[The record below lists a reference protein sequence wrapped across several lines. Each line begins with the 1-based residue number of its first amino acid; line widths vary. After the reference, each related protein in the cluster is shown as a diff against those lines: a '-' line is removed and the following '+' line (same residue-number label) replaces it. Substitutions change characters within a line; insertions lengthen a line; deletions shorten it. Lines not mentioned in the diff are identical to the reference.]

1 MTKGSSPILPFPG
14 LRWRGFTLQL
24 FLLTI
29 LPLTILV
36 FGVVFLSQSLHHQAM
51 VQLVGDRNLR
61 AVRAATDALS
71 MQLER
76 KVYSLRTAARI
87 LEAGAT
93 LAGDSPA
100 LDLIGAEFNG
110 GLGLYDV
117 QDGLIS
123 SLNGRD
129 YLQSLPASQSNFWVQ
144 IKATQPQSAILMT
157 DAQFPSGTLVWV
169 GLKLSDG
176 RILVGGFSPEQVI
189 QQTVASILTTSQ
201 ARMLVVNQAGEVL
214 YYSGDRATL
223 GQPLDLPGV
232 AEALN
237 GESGVNT
244 VASHHG
250 DLVSAFNTIPQA
262 GWALV
267 LEENWEEIA
276 TPFLSTTQSA
286 PLLLAPLLVLAL
298 IALWFGARQII
309 QPLQELEVKAS
320 RLARGDFAAIRK
332 PVGGIA
338 EIRQLQNVLSGTAD
352 DLESAQA
359 SLRRYIGAITDGIEK
374 ERRGLARELHD
385 DALQA
390 LIALNQR
397 FQLLRASAA
406 TPDERDSIA
415 SLQQMTEQTIAN
427 LRRMV
432 RGLRP
437 LYIEDLGLTAALDM
451 LAKENLQVSGASVE
465 FSAAGEPRRLA
476 GEVELALYRMA
487 QEALSNA
494 QRHSRATQV
503 RLELNFELES
513 VRLAVRDNGVGFEVP
528 ETPDEFARQGHF
540 GLLGLAERAELI
552 GANLQVSSLPGNGTV
567 VQVTVSDHS
576 RETAIH

>member
-36 FGVVFLSQSLHHQAM
+36 FGAVFLSQSLHHQAM

-117 QDGLIS
+117 QDTLIS

-157 DAQFPSGTLVWV
+157 DAQFPGGTLVWI
-169 GLKLSDG
+169 GLKLSDD

-189 QQTVASILTTSQ
+189 QQTVASILTTNQ

-244 VASHHG
+244 VASQHG
-250 DLVSAFNTIPQA
+250 DLVTAFSTIPQA

-276 TPFLSTTQSA
+276 TPFLNTTQSA

-320 RLARGDFAAIRK
+320 RLARGDFVSIRK
-332 PVGGIA
+332 SVGGIA
-338 EIRQLQNVLSGTAD
+338 EIRHLQNVLSGTAD
-352 DLESAQA
+352 DLESAQDA
-359 SLRRYIGAITDGIEK
+359 LRGYIGAITAGVEK

-385 DALQA
+385 DTLQA

-397 FQLLRASAA
+397 FQLARASAA
-406 TPDERDSIA
+406 TDEERASITQ
-415 SLQQMTEQTIAN
+415 LQQMTEQTIAN
-427 LRRMV
+427 LRRIV

-437 LYIEDLGLTAALDM
+437 IYLEDLGLAAALEM
-451 LAKENLQVSGASVE
+451 LAKESTQVGSTPVKFEVSGESH
-465 FSAAGEPRRLA
+465 RLA
-476 GEVELALYRMA
+476 PEVEVALYRMA

-494 QRHSRATQV
+494 QQHAQAFQIWLQLRFTPETVTLTIGDDGA
-503 RLELNFELES
+503 
-513 VRLAVRDNGVGFEVP
+513 GFEVP
-528 ETPDEFARQGHF
+528 EMPDVYARQGHF
-540 GLLGLAERAELI
+540 GLLSLTERAELI
-552 GANLQVSSLPGNGTV
+552 GGDLKIWSGGKGTKIE
-567 VQVTVSDHS
+567 VTVPQTS
-576 RETAIH
+576 IN

>member
-29 LPLTILV
+29 LPLTVLV
-36 FGVVFLSQSLHHQAM
+36 FGAVFLSQSLHHQAM

-61 AVRAATDALS
+61 AVRAAADTLS
-71 MQLER
+71 MQLDH
-76 KVYSLRTAARI
+76 KVYSLQTAAHI

-100 LDLIGAEFNG
+100 LYLIGAEFDG
-110 GLGLYDV
+110 GLGLYDA
-117 QDGLIS
+117 QDALIS
-123 SLNGRD
+123 SREGGD

-144 IKATQPQSAILMT
+144 IKATQPQSTILMT
-157 DAQFPSGTLVWV
+157 DPQSPGGTLVWT

-189 QQTVASILTTSQ
+189 QQTVASILTTNQ

-214 YYSGDRATL
+214 YYSGDSATL

-232 AEALN
+232 AEALH

-244 VASHHG
+244 VASHNG
-250 DLVSAFNTIPQA
+250 DLVTAFSSIPQA

-320 RLARGDFAAIRK
+320 RLARGDFSAIRK

-338 EIRQLQNVLSGTAD
+338 EIRQLQNALSGTAD

-359 SLRRYIGAITDGIEK
+359 ALRRYIGAITDGIEK

-385 DALQA
+385 DTLQA

-415 SLQQMTEQTIAN
+415 ALQQMTEQTIAN

-451 LAKENLQVSGASVE
+451 LAKESSQVSGAPVE
-465 FSAAGEPRRLA
+465 FSATGEPRRLA

-503 RLELNFELES
+503 RLELNFEPDS
-513 VRLAVRDNGVGFEVP
+513 VRLTVRDDGVGFEAP
-528 ETPDEFARQGHF
+528 EAPDEFARQGHF

-552 GANLQVSSLPGNGTV
+552 GANLQVSSRPGKGTT
-567 VQVTVSDHS
+567 VQVTVPNHS
-576 RETAIH
+576 HETAIH

>member
-1 MTKGSSPILPFPG
+1 VTKGSSPILPFPG

-36 FGVVFLSQSLHHQAM
+36 FGAVFLSQSLHHQAM

-100 LDLIGAEFNG
+100 LDLIGAEFKG

-117 QDGLIS
+117 QDALIS

-157 DAQFPSGTLVWV
+157 DAQFPGGTLVWI
-169 GLKLSDG
+169 GLKLSDD

-189 QQTVASILTTSQ
+189 QQTVASILTTNQ

-244 VASHHG
+244 VASQHG
-250 DLVSAFNTIPQA
+250 DLVTAFSTIPQA

-276 TPFLSTTQSA
+276 TPFLNTTQSA

-320 RLARGDFAAIRK
+320 RLARGDFVSIRK
-332 PVGGIA
+332 SVGGIA
-338 EIRQLQNVLSGTAD
+338 EIRHLQNVLSGTAD
-352 DLESAQA
+352 DLESAQDA
-359 SLRRYIGAITDGIEK
+359 LRGYIGAITAGVEK

-385 DALQA
+385 DTLQA

-397 FQLLRASAA
+397 FQLARASSA
-406 TPDERDSIA
+406 TDEERASITQ
-415 SLQQMTEQTIAN
+415 LQQMTEQTIAN
-427 LRRMV
+427 LRRIV

-437 LYIEDLGLTAALDM
+437 IYLEDLGLAAALEM
-451 LAKENLQVSGASVE
+451 LAKESTQVGRTPVKFEVSGESH
-465 FSAAGEPRRLA
+465 RLA
-476 GEVELALYRMA
+476 PEVEVALYRMA

-494 QRHSRATQV
+494 QQHAQAFQIWLQLRFTPETVTLTISDDGA
-503 RLELNFELES
+503 
-513 VRLAVRDNGVGFEVP
+513 GFEVP
-528 ETPDEFARQGHF
+528 EMPDVYARQGHF
-540 GLLGLAERAELI
+540 GLLSLTERAELI
-552 GANLQVSSLPGNGTV
+552 GGDLKIWSGGKGTKIE
-567 VQVTVSDHS
+567 VTVPQTS
-576 RETAIH
+576 IN

>member
-36 FGVVFLSQSLHHQAM
+36 FGAVFLSQSLHHQAM

-117 QDGLIS
+117 QDALIS

-157 DAQFPSGTLVWV
+157 DAQFPGGTLVWI
-169 GLKLSDG
+169 GLKLSDD

-189 QQTVASILTTSQ
+189 QQTVASILTTNQ

-244 VASHHG
+244 VASQHG
-250 DLVSAFNTIPQA
+250 DLVTAFSTIPQA

-276 TPFLSTTQSA
+276 TPFLNTTQSA

-320 RLARGDFAAIRK
+320 RLARGDFVSIRK

-338 EIRQLQNVLSGTAD
+338 EIRHLQNVLSSTAD
-352 DLESAQA
+352 GLESAQDA
-359 SLRRYIGAITDGIEK
+359 LRGYIGAITAGVEK

-385 DALQA
+385 DTLQA

-397 FQLLRASAA
+397 FQLARASAA
-406 TPDERDSIA
+406 TDEERASITQ
-415 SLQQMTEQTIAN
+415 LQQMTEQTIAN
-427 LRRMV
+427 LRRIV

-437 LYIEDLGLTAALDM
+437 IYLEDLGLAAALEM
-451 LAKENLQVSGASVE
+451 LAKESTQVGRTPVKFEVSGESH
-465 FSAAGEPRRLA
+465 RLA
-476 GEVELALYRMA
+476 PEVEVALYRMA

-494 QRHSRATQV
+494 QQHAQAFQIWLQLRFTPETVTLTISDDGA
-503 RLELNFELES
+503 
-513 VRLAVRDNGVGFEVP
+513 GFEVP
-528 ETPDEFARQGHF
+528 EMPDVYARQGHF
-540 GLLGLAERAELI
+540 GLLSLTERAELI
-552 GANLQVSSLPGNGTV
+552 GGDLKIWSGGKGTKIE
-567 VQVTVSDHS
+567 VTVPQTS
-576 RETAIH
+576 IN

>member
-1 MTKGSSPILPFPG
+1 MTKGSSTILPLPG

-29 LPLTILV
+29 LPLTVLV
-36 FGVVFLSQSLHHQAM
+36 FGAVLLSQSLHHQAM

-61 AVRAATDALS
+61 AVRAASDALS
-71 MQLER
+71 MQLDR

-87 LEAGAT
+87 LEVGAT

-100 LDLIGAEFNG
+100 LDLIGAEFDG
-110 GLGLYDV
+110 GLGLYDA
-117 QDGLIS
+117 QDNLIS
-123 SLNGRD
+123 SLNGAN

-144 IKATQPQSAILMT
+144 IKAPQPQSAILTT
-157 DAQFPSGTLVWV
+157 DTYFPGGTLVWA

-176 RILVGGFSPEQVI
+176 RVLVGGFLSEQVV
-189 QQTVASILTTSQ
+189 QQTVASILTTNQ
-201 ARMLVVNQAGEVL
+201 ARMLVVNQAGEIL

-223 GQPLDLPGV
+223 GQPLDMPGV

-250 DLVSAFNTIPQA
+250 DLVTAFSTIPQA

-320 RLARGDFAAIRK
+320 RLAHGDFDSIRES
-332 PVGGIA
+332 VGGIA
-338 EIRQLQNVLSGTAD
+338 EIHQLQNVLSSTAD
-352 DLESAQA
+352 DLESAQDA
-359 SLRRYIGAITDGIEK
+359 LRGYIGAITAGVEK

-385 DALQA
+385 DTLQA

-397 FQLLRASAA
+397 FQMARASAA
-406 TPDERDSIA
+406 TDEERVSITQ
-415 SLQQMTEQTIAN
+415 LQEMTEQTIAN
-427 LRRMV
+427 LRRIV

-437 LYIEDLGLTAALDM
+437 IYLEDLGLAAALEM
-451 LAKENLQVSGASVE
+451 LAKESTQVGSTPVKFEVSGES
-465 FSAAGEPRRLA
+465 RRLA
-476 GEVELALYRMA
+476 PEVEVALYRMA

-494 QRHSRATQV
+494 QQHAQADQIWLQIRFTPETVTLTINDDGA
-503 RLELNFELES
+503 
-513 VRLAVRDNGVGFEVP
+513 GFEVP
-528 ETPDEFARQGHF
+528 EMPDVYARQGHF
-540 GLLGLAERAELI
+540 GLLSLTERAELI
-552 GANLQVSSLPGNGTV
+552 GGDLKIWSGDQGTKIE
-567 VQVTVSDHS
+567 VTVPQTSI
-576 RETAIH
+576 E

>member
-1 MTKGSSPILPFPG
+1 MPLPG

-29 LPLTILV
+29 LPLTVLV
-36 FGVVFLSQSLHHQAM
+36 FGAVLLSQSLHHQAM

-71 MQLER
+71 MQLEQ
-76 KVYSLRTAARI
+76 KVNNLRTAARI

-100 LDLIGAEFNG
+100 LELIGTEFDG
-110 GLGLYDV
+110 GLGLYDT
-117 QDGLIS
+117 QDSLIS
-123 SLNGRD
+123 SLNGGE

-144 IKATQPQSAILMT
+144 IKAPQPQSAILTT
-157 DAQFPSGTLVWV
+157 DTQFPGGTLVWA
-169 GLKLSDG
+169 GLKLQDG
-176 RILVGGFSPEQVI
+176 RVLVGGFLLEQVI
-189 QQTVASILTTSQ
+189 QQTVASILTTNQ
-201 ARMLVVNQAGEVL
+201 ARMLVVNQAGELL

-250 DLVSAFNTIPQA
+250 DLVTAFSTIPQA

-276 TPFLSTTQSA
+276 TPFLNTTQSA

-320 RLARGDFAAIRK
+320 RLAHGDFAAIRK

-352 DLESAQA
+352 DLESAQDA
-359 SLRRYIGAITDGIEK
+359 LRGYIGAITAGVEK

-385 DALQA
+385 DTLQA

-397 FQLLRASAA
+397 FQLARASAA
-406 TPDERDSIA
+406 TDEERASITQ
-415 SLQQMTEQTIAN
+415 LQQMTEQTIAN
-427 LRRMV
+427 LRRIV

-437 LYIEDLGLTAALDM
+437 IYLEDLGLAAALEM
-451 LAKENLQVSGASVE
+451 LAKESTQVGSTPVKFEVSG
-465 FSAAGEPRRLA
+465 EPHRLA
-476 GEVELALYRMA
+476 PEVEVALYRMA

-494 QRHSRATQV
+494 QQHAQALQIWLLLRFTPEIVTLTISDDGT
-503 RLELNFELES
+503 
-513 VRLAVRDNGVGFEVP
+513 GFEVP
-528 ETPDEFARQGHF
+528 ETPDVYARQGHF
-540 GLLGLAERAELI
+540 GLLSLTERAELI
-552 GANLQVSSLPGNGTV
+552 GGNLKIWSGSKGTKIE
-567 VQVTVSDHS
+567 VTVPQTS
-576 RETAIH
+576 IN

>member
-36 FGVVFLSQSLHHQAM
+36 FGAVFLSQSLHHQAM

-117 QDGLIS
+117 QDTLIS

-157 DAQFPSGTLVWV
+157 DAQFPGGTLVWI
-169 GLKLSDG
+169 GLKLSDD

-189 QQTVASILTTSQ
+189 QQTVASILTTNQ

-244 VASHHG
+244 VASQHG
-250 DLVSAFNTIPQA
+250 DLVTAFSTIPQA

-320 RLARGDFAAIRK
+320 RLAHGDFASIRK
-332 PVGGIA
+332 SVGGIA

-352 DLESAQA
+352 DLESAQDA
-359 SLRRYIGAITDGIEK
+359 LRGYIGAITAGVEK

-385 DALQA
+385 DTLQA

-397 FQLLRASAA
+397 FQLARASAA
-406 TPDERDSIA
+406 TDEERASITQ
-415 SLQQMTEQTIAN
+415 LQQMTEQTIAN
-427 LRRMV
+427 LRRIV

-437 LYIEDLGLTAALDM
+437 IYLEDLGLAAALEM
-451 LAKENLQVSGASVE
+451 LAKESTQVGSTPVKFEVSGESH
-465 FSAAGEPRRLA
+465 RLA
-476 GEVELALYRMA
+476 PEVEVALYRMA

-494 QRHSRATQV
+494 QQHAQ
-503 RLELNFELES
+503 
-513 VRLAVRDNGVGFEVP
+513 AVQIWLQIRFTPETVTLTISDDGAGFEVP
-528 ETPDEFARQGHF
+528 EMPDVYARQGHF
-540 GLLGLAERAELI
+540 GLLSLTERAELI
-552 GANLQVSSLPGNGTV
+552 GGDLKIWSGGKGTKIE
-567 VQVTVSDHS
+567 VTVPQTS
-576 RETAIH
+576 IN

>member
-36 FGVVFLSQSLHHQAM
+36 FGAVFLSQSLHHQAM

-117 QDGLIS
+117 QDALIS

-157 DAQFPSGTLVWV
+157 DAQFPGGTLVWI
-169 GLKLSDG
+169 GLKLSDD

-189 QQTVASILTTSQ
+189 QQTVASILTTNQ

-244 VASHHG
+244 VASQHG
-250 DLVSAFNTIPQA
+250 DLVTAFSTIPQA

-276 TPFLSTTQSA
+276 TPFLNTTQSA

-320 RLARGDFAAIRK
+320 RLARGDFVSIRK
-332 PVGGIA
+332 SVGGIA
-338 EIRQLQNVLSGTAD
+338 EIRHLQNVLSGTAD
-352 DLESAQA
+352 DLESAQDA
-359 SLRRYIGAITDGIEK
+359 LRGYIGAITAGVEK

-385 DALQA
+385 DTLQA

-397 FQLLRASAA
+397 FQLARASSA
-406 TPDERDSIA
+406 TDEERASITQ
-415 SLQQMTEQTIAN
+415 LQQMTEQTIAN
-427 LRRMV
+427 LRRIV

-437 LYIEDLGLTAALDM
+437 IYLEDLGLAAALEM
-451 LAKENLQVSGASVE
+451 LAKESTQVGRTPVKFEVSGESH
-465 FSAAGEPRRLA
+465 RLA
-476 GEVELALYRMA
+476 PEVEVALYRMA

-494 QRHSRATQV
+494 QQHAQAFQIWLQLRFTPETVTLTISDDGA
-503 RLELNFELES
+503 
-513 VRLAVRDNGVGFEVP
+513 GFEVP
-528 ETPDEFARQGHF
+528 EMPDVYARQGHF
-540 GLLGLAERAELI
+540 GLLSLTERAELI
-552 GANLQVSSLPGNGTV
+552 GGDLKIWSGGKGTKIE
-567 VQVTVSDHS
+567 VTVPQTS
-576 RETAIH
+576 IN

>member
-1 MTKGSSPILPFPG
+1 VAKSSNPILPLPG

-24 FLLTI
+24 FFLTI

-61 AVRAATDALS
+61 AVRAAADALS
-71 MQLER
+71 MQLDH

-87 LEAGAT
+87 IEAGAP
-93 LAGDSPA
+93 LDGDSPA
-100 LDLIGAEFNG
+100 LDLISAEFNG
-110 GLGLYDV
+110 GLGLYDA
-117 QDGLIS
+117 QNTLIS
-123 SLNGRD
+123 SRGGGD
-129 YLQSLPASQSNFWVQ
+129 YLQTLPVGQADFWTQVKASQ
-144 IKATQPQSAILMT
+144 PQAAVLMADT
-157 DAQFPSGTLVWV
+157 RYPGGTLELV
-169 GLKLSDG
+169 GVKLSNG
-176 RILVGGFSPEQVI
+176 RILVGGFSPEAAI
-189 QQTVASILTTSQ
+189 QQTVVSILTTEQ

-214 YYSGDRATL
+214 YYSGDRTAL
-223 GQPLDLPGV
+223 GDPLGLPGV

-244 VASHHG
+244 VASHQG
-250 DLVSAFNTIPQA
+250 DLVTAFSTIPQA

-286 PLLLAPLLVLAL
+286 PLLLVPLLVLAL
-298 IALWFGARQII
+298 VALLFGARQII

-320 RLARGDFAAIRK
+320 RLARGDFAAIRQ

-338 EIRQLQNVLSGTAD
+338 EIRHLQNALSSTAGE
-352 DLESAQA
+352 LESAQVA
-359 SLRRYIGAITDGIEK
+359 LRGYIGAITDGVEK

-385 DALQA
+385 DTLQA

-397 FQLLRASAA
+397 FHLVQASAA
-406 TPDERDSIA
+406 TPEDRVSIDQ
-415 SLQQMTEQTIAN
+415 LKQMTEQTIAN

-432 RGLRP
+432 GGLRP
-437 LYIEDLGLTAALDM
+437 LYIEDLGLTAALEM
-451 LAKENLQVSGASVE
+451 LAKESSQGSNAPVE
-465 FSAAGEPRRLA
+465 FTATGDPRRLPA
-476 GEVELALYRMA
+476 DVEMALYRMA

-494 QRHSRATQV
+494 QRHSSSNQV
-503 RLELNFELES
+503 RLELNFEPET
-513 VRLAVRDNGVGFEVP
+513 VRLTVRDDGVGFVVP
-528 ETPDEFARQGHF
+528 DAPDEFARQGHF

-552 GANLQVSSLPGNGTV
+552 GGSLQVKSRPGNGTT
-567 VQVTVSDHS
+567 VQVTVPNS
-576 RETAIH
+576 RAFVAG

>member
-1 MTKGSSPILPFPG
+1 MPLPG

-29 LPLTILV
+29 LPLTVLV
-36 FGVVFLSQSLHHQAM
+36 FGAVLLSQSLHHQAM

-71 MQLER
+71 MQLEQ
-76 KVYSLRTAARI
+76 KVNNLRTAARI

-100 LDLIGAEFNG
+100 LELIGTEFDG
-110 GLGLYDV
+110 GLGLYDT
-117 QDGLIS
+117 QDSLIS
-123 SLNGRD
+123 SLNGGN
-129 YLQSLPASQSNFWVQ
+129 YLQSLPASQSNFWAQ
-144 IKATQPQSAILMT
+144 IKAPQPQSAILTT
-157 DAQFPSGTLVWV
+157 DTQFPGGTLVWA
-169 GLKLSDG
+169 GLKLPDG
-176 RILVGGFSPEQVI
+176 RVLVGGFLLEQVI
-189 QQTVASILTTSQ
+189 QQTVASILTTNQ
-201 ARMLVVNQAGEVL
+201 ARMLVVNQAGELL

-250 DLVSAFNTIPQA
+250 DLVTAFSTIPQA

-276 TPFLSTTQSA
+276 TPFLNTTQSA

-320 RLARGDFAAIRK
+320 RLAHGDFAAIRK

-352 DLESAQA
+352 DLESAQDA
-359 SLRRYIGAITDGIEK
+359 LRGYIGAITAGVEK

-385 DALQA
+385 DTLQA

-397 FQLLRASAA
+397 FQLARASAA
-406 TPDERDSIA
+406 TDEERASITQ
-415 SLQQMTEQTIAN
+415 LQQMTEQTIAN
-427 LRRMV
+427 LRRIV

-437 LYIEDLGLTAALDM
+437 IYLEDLGLAAALEM
-451 LAKENLQVSGASVE
+451 LAKESTQVGSTPVKFEVSG
-465 FSAAGEPRRLA
+465 EPHRLA
-476 GEVELALYRMA
+476 PEVEVALYRMA

-494 QRHSRATQV
+494 QQHAQALQIWLLLRFTPEIVTLTISDDGT
-503 RLELNFELES
+503 
-513 VRLAVRDNGVGFEVP
+513 GFEVP
-528 ETPDEFARQGHF
+528 ETPDVYARQGHF
-540 GLLGLAERAELI
+540 GLLSLTERAELI
-552 GANLQVSSLPGNGTV
+552 GGNLKIWSGSKGTKIE
-567 VQVTVSDHS
+567 VTVPQTS
-576 RETAIH
+576 IN